1 MKCPNCGFE
10 NRDDARFCKEC
21 GTKLSL
27 SRDEEIYEKSKKSE
41 QLYSSREPYREEYDR
56 KETAYLEDEESYMP
70 GHYEKKKGA
79 GVLPAAAAVLVLC
92 VCVAAGAWFF
102 LFRGGQ
108 GEKTAE
114 NTAEKIT
121 AQDSAAAN
129 SAEVE
134 KDASADTGATSTK
147 DSSDTPA
154 ASTPASDTPATE
166 APATESQAA
175 DTRAAGSTVAIG
187 SGTQEEE
194 NAQVLEDTGADSYDY
209 ADITSADDFH
219 GVYLDSDYSIVYPK
233 NFFKGANVI
242 EGGYELYTADN
253 QVTLTVTKKEVE
265 GDSVKT
271 LRKLHRQYEN
281 MLGTD
286 KESNGVNISPGD
298 DEMDGWNH
306 TIVAGNEKDNPGRG
320 IYMIAAADDNYVYTQ
335 VFEYTDV
342 SGGREYCPQNYV
354 IECLYRGC
362 SFSFTSHPKIRSY
375 NRYMEE
381 GNDILN

>member
-10 NRDDARFCKEC
+10 NREDARFCKEC

-27 SRDEEIYEKSKKSE
+27 SRDEEIYEKSKNSE
-41 QLYSSREPYREEYDR
+41 QLYSFREPYREEYER
-56 KETAYLEDEESYMP
+56 KGAAYQDDKESYMP
-70 GHYEKKKGA
+70 GHYEKKRGRGILA
-79 GVLPAAAAVLVLC
+79 VAAVILILC
-92 VCVAAGAWFF
+92 VCIAAGTLFF
-102 LFRGGQ
+102 LSRGSQ
-108 GEKTAE
+108 GERTAE
-114 NTAEKIT
+114 NTTEMTSLANASE
-121 AQDSAAAN
+121 ADSAG
-129 SAEVE
+129 EE
-134 KDASADTGATSTK
+134 KNASNEEKASATENTK
-147 DSSDTPA
+147 A
-154 ASTPASDTPATE
+154 ENA
-166 APATESQAA
+166 AA

-194 NAQVLEDTGADSYDY
+194 NTQVLEDTGADTYDY
-209 ADITSADDFH
+209 ADITSAEDFN
-219 GVYLDSDYSIVYPK
+219 GIYLDSDYSIVYPK
-233 NFFKGANVI
+233 NFFKGTNVI

-253 QVTLTVTKKEVE
+253 QVTLTVTRKAVE
-265 GDSVKT
+265 EDSVKT
-271 LRKLHRQYEN
+271 LKKLHKKYEN
-281 MLGTD
+281 MLGTE

-298 DEMDGWNH
+298 NVFDGWNH
-306 TIVAGNEKDNPGRG
+306 TIVAGNEKDNSGKG
-320 IYMIAAADDNYVYTQ
+320 IYMIAAADDNYVYMQ